1 MWLKDE
7 QDTLAFAT
15 LLANVLPVEGFTIH
29 LEGDL
34 GAGKT
39 TFVRGLLQA
48 LGHQGNVK
56 SPTYTLVEHYTLGSK
71 TVFHFDLYRLA
82 DPEELLYLGIE
93 DYLSDSALLL
103 IEWPEQGGDLLPK
116 PDLTIKLQYQTEGR
130 EIELIS
136 QSSLGK
142 KICDE
147 LHTQSSF
154 QRYLV

>member
-7 QDTLAFAT
+7 AAT
-15 LLANVLPVEGFTIH
+15 LQFASQLADSLPDAGLTIH
-29 LEGDL
+29 LHGDL

-39 TFVRGLLQA
+39 TLVRGLLQS

-56 SPTYTLVEHYTLGSK
+56 SPTYTLVEHYQLAGK

-93 DYLSDSALLL
+93 DYLGQTALLL

-116 PDLTIKLQYQTEGR
+116 PDLTVHLQYQPEGR
-130 EIELIS
+130 DITLEA
-136 QSSLGK
+136 QSATGQ
-142 KICDE
+142 KICDK
-147 LHTQSSF
+147 LHK
-154 QRYLV
+154 

>member
-7 QDTLAFAT
+7 AAT
-15 LLANVLPVEGFTIH
+15 LTFASQLADALPEAGLTIH
-29 LEGDL
+29 LHGDL

-39 TFVRGLLQA
+39 TLVRGLLQS

-56 SPTYTLVEHYTLGSK
+56 SPTYTLVEHYQIADK

-93 DYLSDSALLL
+93 DYLGQPALLL

-116 PDLTIKLQYQTEGR
+116 PDLTVHLRYQPEGR
-130 EIELIS
+130 DLTLEA
-136 QSSLGK
+136 QTAAGQ
-142 KICDE
+142 KICDK
-147 LHTQSSF
+147 LHK
-154 QRYLV
+154 